1 MNTPDTR
8 DNYLYMHMTRYT
20 NSNSYKN
27 GLDKISDSNLF
38 SNMESRLNNG
48 LKGKDL
54 QTSPSKRENENNIS
68 FDLISKA
75 SQLENRLE

>member
-20 NSNSYKN
+20 NNNSYQN

-54 QTSPSKRENENNIS
+54 QQSPSKRENENNIS